1 MQGRRG
7 FGSPQENIW
16 VSIGNKQLEPPTK
29 KVDPH
34 PHENFGSPW
43 KRIFFFEIVVVGE
56 YSILFYCN
64 RKDHGDSRSI
74 TKTTPGCLEDRTRGS
89 DQWEAEAGKC

>member
-1 MQGRRG
+1 M
-7 FGSPQENIW
+7 FVNYVYDHNNDVWIM
-16 VSIGNKQLEPPTK
+16 
-29 KVDPH
+29 KVGDD
-34 PHENFGSPW
+34 SY
-43 KRIFFFEIVVVGE
+43 VVVGE